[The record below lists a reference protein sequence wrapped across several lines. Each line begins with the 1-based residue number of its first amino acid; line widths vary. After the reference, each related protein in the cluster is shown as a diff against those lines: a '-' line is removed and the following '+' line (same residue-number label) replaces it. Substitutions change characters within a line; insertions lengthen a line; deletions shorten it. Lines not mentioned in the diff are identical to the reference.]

1 MTKRLDNLSTYKVD
15 GELGSYLVTL
25 EHLKNDRN
33 GNGRF
38 KANII
43 TIPNSGTNSNY
54 YFTRV
59 YTFTTHYYGDLG
71 EAEWVVKRM
80 EFDIKV
86 ANAKAKKEGE

>member
-1 MTKRLDNLSTYKVD
+1 MTKRLDNLSTYKID

-43 TIPNSGTNSNY
+43 KLSDSDY
-54 YFTRV
+54 YCTKV
-59 YTFTTHYYGDLG
+59 YTFTTHYCGDLG

-86 ANAKAKKEGE
+86 AKAKAEKEGE

>member
-33 GNGRF
+33 GNGRY

-43 TIPNSGTNSNY
+43 KLSDSDY
-54 YFTRV
+54 YCTRV

-80 EFDIKV
+80 ESE
-86 ANAKAKKEGE
+86 KKELLLRRCYKEI

>member
-1 MTKRLDNLSTYKVD
+1 MTKRLVNLSTYKVD

-43 TIPNSGTNSNY
+43 KLSNSDSNY
-54 YFTRV
+54 YATRV

>member
-15 GELGSYLVTL
+15 GEFGSYLVTL

-43 TIPNSGTNSNY
+43 ELSNSVFDY
-54 YFTRV
+54 YATKV
-59 YTFTTHYYGDLG
+59 YTFTTHYCGDLG
-71 EAEWVVKRM
+71 EAEWIVKRM
-80 EFDIKV
+80 ESERKELLLRQCY
-86 ANAKAKKEGE
+86 KKI

>member
-15 GELGSYLVTL
+15 GEFGSYLVTL

-43 TIPNSGTNSNY
+43 KLSNSDSNY
-54 YFTRV
+54 CSTRV
-59 YTFTTHYYGDLG
+59 YTFSTHYYGDLG
-71 EAEWVVKRM
+71 EAEWIVKRM
-80 EFDIKV
+80 ESERK
-86 ANAKAKKEGE
+86 

>member
-33 GNGRF
+33 GNGRY

-43 TIPNSGTNSNY
+43 TLSNSIFDY
-54 YFTRV
+54 YCTRV

-71 EAEWVVKRM
+71 EAEWIVKRM
-80 EFDIKV
+80 ESERKELILRQCY
-86 ANAKAKKEGE
+86 KKI